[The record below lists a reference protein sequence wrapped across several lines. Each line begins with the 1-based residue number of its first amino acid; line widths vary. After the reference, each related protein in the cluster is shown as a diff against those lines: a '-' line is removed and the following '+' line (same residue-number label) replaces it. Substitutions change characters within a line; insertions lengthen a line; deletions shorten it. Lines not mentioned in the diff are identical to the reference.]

1 MVVVMFEVPWVSL
14 LGGVMVGVSAVI
26 LMLFNGKTAGISGI
40 LNGAVENADRVWRIA
55 FLIAMALGG
64 VFAVYVL
71 GGHVPTEY
79 SGNLVLVV
87 VAGLFVGVGTR
98 IGNGCTSGHGI
109 CGMGRFSAR
118 SVVATCT
125 FIATAMLTV
134 LLVS

>member
-1 MVVVMFEVPWVSL
+1 MFEVPWMSL
-14 LGGVMVGVSAVI
+14 LGGVMVGASAEI
-26 LMLFNGKTAGISGI
+26 LMLFTGKTAGISGI
-40 LNGAVENADRVWRIA
+40 LNGALENTDRVWRIV

-64 VFAVYVL
+64 VVAVYAL

-79 SGNLVLVV
+79 SGSLGLVV
-87 VAGLFVGVGTR
+87 VAGLLVGAGTR

-109 CGMGRFSAR
+109 CGMGRFSVR

-125 FIATAMLTV
+125 FMATAMLTV

>member
-1 MVVVMFEVPWVSL
+1 MFEVPWVSL
-14 LGGVMVGVSAVI
+14 LGGVMVGASAVI

-40 LNGAVENADRVWRIA
+40 LNGAVENADRVWRIV

-79 SGNLVLVV
+79 SGNFGLVV

-109 CGMGRFSAR
+109 CGMGRFSVR

-125 FIATAMLTV
+125 FMATAMLTV

>member
-1 MVVVMFEVPWVSL
+1 MFEVPWMSL
-14 LGGVMVGVSAVI
+14 LGGVMVGASAVV

-40 LNGAVENADRVWRIA
+40 LNGAVENADRVWRIV

-64 VFAVYVL
+64 VFAVYAL
-71 GGHVPTEY
+71 GGYVPTEY
-79 SGNLVLVV
+79 SASLGLVV
-87 VAGLFVGVGTR
+87 VAGLLVGVGTR

-109 CGMGRFSAR
+109 CGMGRFSIR

-125 FIATAMLTV
+125 FMATAMLTV

>member
-1 MVVVMFEVPWVSL
+1 MFEVPWMSL
-14 LGGVMVGVSAVI
+14 LGGIIVGVSAI
-26 LMLFNGKTAGISGI
+26 TLMLFTGKTAGISGI
-40 LNGAVENADRVWRIA
+40 LNGAVESADRVWRIV

-71 GGHVPTEY
+71 GGHVPDQY
-79 SGNLVLVV
+79 SGSLILVI
-87 VAGLFVGVGTR
+87 VAGLLVGVGTR

-109 CGMGRFSAR
+109 CGIGRFSIR

-125 FIATAMLTV
+125 FMATAMLTV